1 MVNYKFQCKN
11 CNRKFKNN
19 KSLSHHKCDTIPVNK
34 QTEKCLICKNDIKKT
49 HFKRHYERCQS
60 KEFMSTFGEIIQL
73 IFKLI
78 IIFNKKM
85 KMWSYFG
92 DNDDKKIYLYDN
104 FSKNKQE
111 EISKKQKIESVN
123 LKKNMN
129 IIENEYKKEL
139 DNDIYFKDKYYE
151 KNEMNK
157 KKSMI
162 IPAIEIEKR
171 QYPGIS
177 VREVVFRFLKNNKYD
192 NQYITKRIN
201 RRYKHKDYPTDD
213 EMKIFPDIYDGILRQ
228 RGEYSNWIHKFNDFY
243 YMLEKY
249 KQDKTRTTFR
259 CDYCKKM
266 IFDEKRHL
274 INCIKGKESYNN
286 DKTQF
291 IENYIKKFYMFEN
304 FSISDVSRI
313 IEKSKNLEYDVL
325 ITNIRTII
333 TKYRNYLQKL
343 NKEYEEGIEPEIDN
357 EYYDKYKEYKQQ
369 KSINVK
375 EKVHRK
381 ENFYEGKKI
390 LQEVI
395 DEFDQEQRLIEMK
408 ENIDDK
414 DNQELEQD
422 DNENDNEND
431 SENDS
436 DNEDKNDDNKND
448 ELDKNRTLV
457 NKTDNEDNDEESKEE
472 INNENK
478 NEIQKTS
485 NLIFKPIVNNNNRLR
500 DSSQKFINNMNTR
513 IHNIIHIN
521 KYSNQTDDNK
531 GKDDNDINLD
541 DLFK

>member
-1 MVNYKFQCKN
+1 MVNYKFQCKI

-19 KSLSHHKCDTIPVNK
+19 RSLSHHKCDTIPTNK

-60 KEFMSTFGEIIQL
+60 KEFMSTFGKIIQM

-85 KMWSYFG
+85 KIWSYFG
-92 DNDDKKIYLYDN
+92 DNDDKKVYLYDN
-104 FSKNKQE
+104 FAKNKQE
-111 EISKKQKIESVN
+111 EISRKQKIQSVN
-123 LKKNMN
+123 LKKNTN

-139 DNDIYFKDKYYE
+139 NNDIYFKEKYYE
-151 KNEMNK
+151 NNEMNNK
-157 KKSMI
+157 KTMI
-162 IPAIEIEKR
+162 IPSIEINKVH
-171 QYPGIS
+171 YPGIS
-177 VREVVFRFLKNNKYD
+177 IREIVFRFLKNNKYD

-213 EMKIFPDIYDGILRQ
+213 EMKIYPDIYEGILSL
-228 RGEYSNWIHKFNDFY
+228 RGKYDNWIHRFNDFY
-243 YMLEKY
+243 YILEKY
-249 KQDKTRTTFR
+249 RQNKKSFR
-259 CDYCKKM
+259 CDYCEKI

-274 INCIKGKESYNN
+274 INCIKGKESYNS
-286 DKTQF
+286 DRTQF

-343 NKEYEEGIEPEIDN
+343 NKEYEEGIEPETDN
-357 EYYDKYKEYKQQ
+357 EYYDKYKEYKQH
-369 KSINVK
+369 KIINVK

-395 DEFDQEQRLIEMK
+395 DEFDQEQRLIKMK

-422 DNENDNEND
+422 NNENDNEND

-436 DNEDKNDDNKND
+436 DIEDKNDDKND
-448 ELDKNRTLV
+448 ELDENRTLV
-457 NKTDNEDNDEESKEE
+457 HKTDNEDNDEESKEE

-478 NEIQKTS
+478 NEIQRTS
-485 NLIFKPIVNNNNRLR
+485 NMIFKSIVNNDNRLR
-500 DSSQKFINNMNTR
+500 ENNQKFINNMNTR

-521 KYSNQTDDNK
+521 KYNNQIDDNK
-531 GKDDNDINLD
+531 EKDDNDINLD

>member
-1 MVNYKFQCKN
+1 MVNYKLQCKI
-11 CNRKFKNN
+11 CNRKFKNSR
-19 KSLSHHKCDTIPVNK
+19 SLSHHKCDTIPTNK

-60 KEFMSTFGEIIQL
+60 KEFMSDFGEIIQL

-85 KMWSYFG
+85 KIWSYFG
-92 DNDDKKIYLYDN
+92 DNDDKKVYLYDN
-104 FSKNKQE
+104 FAKNKQE
-111 EISKKQKIESVN
+111 EISRKQKIQSVN
-123 LKKNMN
+123 LKKNTN

-139 DNDIYFKDKYYE
+139 NNDIYFKEKYYE
-151 KNEMNK
+151 NNEMNNK
-157 KKSMI
+157 KTMI
-162 IPAIEIEKR
+162 IPSIEINKVH
-171 QYPGIS
+171 YPGIS
-177 VREVVFRFLKNNKYD
+177 IREIVFRFLKNHKYD

-213 EMKIFPDIYDGILRQ
+213 EMKIYPDIYEGILSL
-228 RGEYSNWIHKFNDFY
+228 RGKYDNWIHRFNDFY

-249 KQDKTRTTFR
+249 KQNKKSFR
-259 CDYCKKM
+259 CDYCEKI

-286 DKTQF
+286 NRTQF

-313 IEKSKNLEYDVL
+313 IEKSKDLEYDVL

-357 EYYDKYKEYKQQ
+357 EYYDKYKEYKQH
-369 KSINVK
+369 KIINVK

-422 DNENDNEND
+422 NNENDNEND

-436 DNEDKNDDNKND
+436 DIEDKNDE

-478 NEIQKTS
+478 NEIQRTS
-485 NLIFKPIVNNNNRLR
+485 NMIFKSIVNNDNRLR
-500 DSSQKFINNMNTR
+500 ENNQKFINNMNTR

-521 KYSNQTDDNK
+521 KYNNQIDDNK
-531 GKDDNDINLD
+531 EKDDNDINLD